1 MKVLTAI
8 VVLFLVCQVVPQNIL
23 QNSVIFFAI
32 FPRERMGINT
42 ALNIIYYIM
51 YKFISQDFSE
61 FPAHFQSH

>member
-32 FPRERMGINT
+32 FPRERMGIT
-42 ALNIIYYIM
+42 ALNIIYCIM